1 MLTTPFCFP
10 RTGAKAHVC
19 GLSLAY
25 RFRLAFLF
33 FFMFTSSL
41 LALRSAG
48 TEPAI
53 GWRVCVSTGALLVP
67 MGQSGRSTGKV
78 SPVG

>member
-10 RTGAKAHVC
+10 RSEAKAHVC
-19 GLSLAY
+19 GLSLAC
-25 RFRLAFLF
+25 RFRLAFF

-53 GWRVCVSTGALLVP
+53 GWRVCVRHWSTAGSH
-67 MGQSGRSTGKV
+67 G
-78 SPVG
+78 PVGEIHG